1 MSCRG
6 VRRQFS
12 AYLDQELPAA
22 ESRAVATHLG
32 RCPACR
38 EHWESLRQSVQR
50 LADAPRLACPERIA
64 PRVLDRLEL
73 ETRGPSLA
81 LLFRPTWS
89 RGPALL
95 ASLVPAALVLASIL
109 AAAVALDLEPRSA
122 RTAVVDTWQPALPPS
137 GTEANPFFPSM
148 DVSAPQVLTRATLAD
163 ELLTGLGERTLF
175 LETVVAR
182 DGTVLAVNLLEGDVE
197 LARPILEAL
206 RGERF
211 EPGRYQ
217 GQPVAVSF
225 YRLFSR
231 TVVNDS

>member
-6 VRRQFS
+6 VRGRFS
-12 AYLDQELPAA
+12 AYLDQELPAV

-38 EHWESLRQSVQR
+38 EHWESLRESVQL
-50 LADAPRLACPERIA
+50 LAEAPRLASPDRVAI
-64 PRVLDRLEL
+64 RVLDRLEI

-81 LLFRPTWS
+81 LLFRPAWF
-89 RGPALL
+89 RGSALL
-95 ASLVPAALVLASIL
+95 TSLVPAALVLASIL
-109 AAAVALDLEPRSA
+109 AAALALDVEPRSS
-122 RTAVVDTWQPALPPS
+122 RTAAVDTWQTSLPPS
-137 GTEANPFFPSM
+137 GTEANPFFPSP
-148 DVSAPQVLTRATLAD
+148 DVSTPQVLTRATLAD

-175 LETVVAR
+175 FETVVAR

-206 RGERF
+206 RGELF
-211 EPGRYQ
+211 EPGRFR
-217 GQPVAVSF
+217 GNPVAVSF

-231 TVVNDS
+231 TVVRAS